1 VRVLWTACVVLLLA
15 AQACAPGAS
24 SSATPPRSDADT
36 LRLIAEAVQRG
47 EIDEDTATL
56 YRVYAV
62 KDAAKLPPEYR
73 STVPLKDGTP
83 VLRDARARFDG
94 LRPET
99 QAELRPYL
107 FPKGQP

>member
-1 VRVLWTACVVLLLA
+1 MRTLWAACLFCLLVA
-15 AQACAPGAS
+15 PACALGTNPQVQ
-24 SSATPPRSDADT
+24 PRSDVDT
-36 LRLIAEAVQRG
+36 LQLIAEAVQRG
-47 EIDEDTATL
+47 EIDPDTATL

-62 KDAAKLPPEYR
+62 KNAAKLPPAYR

-83 VLRDARARFDG
+83 ILRDAQARFPK
-94 LRPET
+94 LRPEI

>member
-1 VRVLWTACVVLLLA
+1 MRTLCTASLLLLLV
-15 AQACAPGAS
+15 AQACALGTS
-24 SSATPPRSDADT
+24 SREPPPRSDADT

-47 EIDEDTATL
+47 ELDQDAATL
-56 YRVYAV
+56 YRVYSL
-62 KDAAKLPPEYR
+62 KDPAKLPPQYR

-83 VLRDARARFDG
+83 ILRDARARFDG

-99 QAELRPYL
+99 QEALRPYL